1 MTAPAETGTAGSVNG
16 AAAAAAADIADVIP
30 VSERV
35 MGVVGLLFA
44 VGIAAVAIDLMTGG
58 WLSALF
64 AGGSGDDAG

>member
-1 MTAPAETGTAGSVNG
+1 MTATTDAAASVNG
-16 AAAAAAADIADVIP
+16 AAAAAADDAETIP

-58 WLSALF
+58 WLSAMF
-64 AGGSGDDAG
+64 AGGGSDDAG